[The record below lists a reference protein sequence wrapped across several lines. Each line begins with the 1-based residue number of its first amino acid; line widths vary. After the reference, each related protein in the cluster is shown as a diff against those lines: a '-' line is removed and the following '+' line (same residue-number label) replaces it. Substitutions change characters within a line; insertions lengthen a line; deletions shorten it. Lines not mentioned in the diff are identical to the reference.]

1 MKDACK
7 QHKKQDITVK
17 WIDEDGDPISI
28 DSQMELDEA
37 VRCLNSSQEAELNIH
52 VFVGKP
58 ELPGLPCQ
66 GEDSKYHEAIRK
78 II

>member
-1 MKDACK
+1 MVGLISDLSV
-7 QHKKQDITVK
+7 IRLTLS
-17 WIDEDGDPISI
+17 GDPISI

-37 VRCLNSSQEAELNIH
+37 VRCLNAAQDAELNIH

-66 GEDSKYHEAIRK
+66 GEDSE
-78 II
+78 